1 MITCIA
7 DGVYYLHVDSNR
19 DVIHRDLKPANIL
32 LADDLET
39 PKIADFG
46 LAKHV
51 PDHQRALHTPVGPM

>member
-32 LADDLET
+32 LADDLST

-51 PDHQRALHTPVGPM
+51 PDKTALHTPVGPM